1 MKKILSLVVLV
12 AAVAMVGC
20 CGGQKKAED
29 KGCSCCPK
37 TECAQPACPQ
47 GEKNCA
53 ECPQK
58 ATCPQAQAEAA
69 PAETPA
75 Q

>member
-12 AAVAMVGC
+12 AAVALVGC
-20 CGGQKKAED
+20 CGGQKKAEN
-29 KGCSCCPK
+29 KECGCCCPK

-58 ATCPQAQAEAA
+58 ATCPQAEAA

>member
-20 CGGQKKAED
+20 CGGQKKAEN
-29 KGCSCCPK
+29 KGCCEGCCPK

-58 ATCPQAQAEAA
+58 ATCPQAQAE
-69 PAETPA
+69 TPA
-75 Q
+75 K